1 MLRKAAAFLSVYY
14 AHMTVYRGEILFW
27 LLSGL
32 APFFFMA
39 IWVEAAR
46 HGLTDRDPL
55 AFARYFFFIF
65 VARQLQVVWVTWTLS
80 EEIKN
85 GLFAFKLLQPLDPFW
100 HYLAQHL
107 AERGVRLPM
116 ILVLLAVFLWLYP
129 GALVFSGWGPL
140 FLGLLASLLGFLLNF
155 FVAYALGLLALWLEE
170 ATDLYEAW
178 YVFFMLFSGYLA
190 PLDLYPAPV
199 REALFFTPFPHLA
212 YLPASLFAGV
222 QVERAGLAFLVLIL
236 WTLLFYLVSR
246 WLWQRGLKQFSAMG
260 A

>member
-1 MLRKAAAFLSVYY
+1 MVRKALAFLSVYY

-39 IWVEAAR
+39 LWVGAAR
-46 HGLTDRDPL
+46 EGLTDRDPL
-55 AFARYFFFIF
+55 SFARYFFFVF
-65 VARQLQVVWVTWTLS
+65 LARQLQVVWVTWTLS

-85 GLFAFKLLQPLDPFW
+85 GALAFKLLKPLDPLW

-116 ILVLLAVFLWLYP
+116 IGVLFFVFAALYP
-129 GALVFSGWGPL
+129 GALVPVGPENL
-140 FLGLLASLLGFLLNF
+140 LLGLLASLLGFLLNF
-155 FVAYALGLLALWLEE
+155 FVAYALGILAFWLEE
-170 ATDLYEAW
+170 ATDLYQAW

-190 PLDLYPAPV
+190 PLDLYPG
-199 REALFFTPFPHLA
+199 RLQEILFWTPFPYLT
-212 YLPASLFAGV
+212 YLPAGLWAGEPLSDPLRGLV
-222 QVERAGLAFLVLIL
+222 ILTFWTALAFLVGRIL
-236 WTLLFYLVSR
+236 WHVGIR
-246 WLWQRGLKQFSAMG
+246 RFSAMG

>member
-1 MLRKAAAFLSVYY
+1 MVRKLLAFLSVYY

-39 IWVEAAR
+39 IWVAAAR
-46 HGLTDRDPL
+46 EGLTDRDPL
-55 AFARYFFFIF
+55 SFARYFFFVF
-65 VARQLQVVWVTWTLS
+65 AARQLQVVWVTWTLS

-85 GLFAFKLLQPLDPFW
+85 GALAFKLLKPLDPLW

-116 ILVLLAVFLWLYP
+116 ILVLVGVFWLLYP
-129 GALVFSGWGPL
+129 GALVWTGPGAL

-155 FVAYALGLLALWLEE
+155 FVAYVLGLLALWLEE
-170 ATDLYEAW
+170 STDLYNAW
-178 YVFFMLFSGYLA
+178 YVLFMLFSGYLA
-190 PLDLYPAPV
+190 PLDLYPEAV
-199 REALFFTPFPHLA
+199 RAFLFWTPFPYLA
-212 YLPASLFAGV
+212 YLPAALWAGEPV
-222 QVERAGLAFLVLIL
+222 AGAGRAFGVLAGWTLLAWLLARGLWRAGL
-236 WTLLFYLVSR
+236 R
-246 WLWQRGLKQFSAMG
+246 RFSAMG